1 MKVSTQT
8 LSPTEK
14 VKTNTSMDALTKK
27 HTERAWQDIRLI
39 CPSLG
44 KIIARMKWRVD
55 ETGKLKTVAT
65 NGRVLKV
72 NPQYWN
78 ERTHKERVFLLAHE
92 AGHVVQRAFGKTK
105 LLKREQLMEKN
116 RTNIALDLAVNG
128 ILQKDKN
135 IHPYLTSRLFD
146 EGEFPEKR
154 RNKYG
159 GYLESGLSV
168 AVYFEEIGKQEEEE
182 EDASGQEEEEEEK
195 EDGNDNS
202 EDGNDNSEDG
212 NDSAEEGNGSSE
224 DGNDDFEDK
233 DFDREVQK
241 EAYGNE
247 MCEKLRLTIMPK
259 KDQNTIHNWREILRD
274 FLWRRVRDS
283 RNFHRPSR
291 RWDGTG
297 VMLPGR
303 SSRDFPK
310 TALILDFSGSMR
322 EYLETCAET
331 VTALIAEVSSGDVFV
346 IGCNSQVVYR
356 NLVRR
361 NSKPPKSS
369 EILRHYRGGGTHM
382 MPAIKEAREWGAEI
396 ILCVSDMNT
405 RSEDLRCPDV
415 HWITSRTDPMVGTWG
430 FEEKT
435 PVAGKTF
442 RILRVKTK
450 MSSYEMDALKR
461 QGIHIKTDEELEK
474 QPAVSWENN
483 KNNKKQ
489 TTRRTNRKETRL

>member
-1 MKVSTQT
+1 M
-8 LSPTEK
+8 
-14 VKTNTSMDALTKK
+14 
-27 HTERAWQDIRLI
+27 
-39 CPSLG
+39 
-44 KIIARMKWRVD
+44 
-55 ETGKLKTVAT
+55 
-65 NGRVLKV
+65 
-72 NPQYWN
+72 
-78 ERTHKERVFLLAHE
+78 
-92 AGHVVQRAFGKTK
+92 
-105 LLKREQLMEKN
+105 
-116 RTNIALDLAVNG
+116 
-128 ILQKDKN
+128 
-135 IHPYLTSRLFD
+135 
-146 EGEFPEKR
+146 
-154 RNKYG
+154 
-159 GYLESGLSV
+159 ESGLSV
-168 AVYFEEIGKQEEEE
+168 AVYFEQIGKQEEEE
-182 EDASGQEEEEEEK
+182 EDTSGQEEEEEK
-195 EDGNDNS
+195 EEGNDNS
-202 EDGNDNSEDG
+202 EDGNDE
-212 NDSAEEGNGSSE
+212 
-224 DGNDDFEDK
+224 FEDK

-259 KDQNTIHNWREILRD
+259 QDQNTIHNWREILRD

-346 IGCNSQVVYR
+346 IGCNDKVVYR

-430 FEEKT
+430 HDGTWGHEDKT
-435 PVAGKTF
+435 PVAGKIF
-442 RILRVKTK
+442 RVLRVKTK
-450 MSSYEMDALKR
+450 VCSYELDALRR
-461 QGIHIKTDEELEK
+461 QGVHIKTDEELEK
-474 QPAVSWENN
+474 QPAVSWKNN

-489 TTRRTNRKETRL
+489 TTRRTNRKETRP

>member
-1 MKVSTQT
+1 
-8 LSPTEK
+8 
-14 VKTNTSMDALTKK
+14 
-27 HTERAWQDIRLI
+27 
-39 CPSLG
+39 
-44 KIIARMKWRVD
+44 
-55 ETGKLKTVAT
+55 
-65 NGRVLKV
+65 
-72 NPQYWN
+72 
-78 ERTHKERVFLLAHE
+78 
-92 AGHVVQRAFGKTK
+92 
-105 LLKREQLMEKN
+105 
-116 RTNIALDLAVNG
+116 
-128 ILQKDKN
+128 
-135 IHPYLTSRLFD
+135 
-146 EGEFPEKR
+146 
-154 RNKYG
+154 
-159 GYLESGLSV
+159 
-168 AVYFEEIGKQEEEE
+168 
-182 EDASGQEEEEEEK
+182 
-195 EDGNDNS
+195 
-202 EDGNDNSEDG
+202 
-212 NDSAEEGNGSSE
+212 
-224 DGNDDFEDK
+224 
-233 DFDREVQK
+233 
-241 EAYGNE
+241 
-247 MCEKLRLTIMPK
+247 MPK
-259 KDQNTIHNWREILRD
+259 EDQNTIHNWREILRD

-331 VTALIAEVSSGDVFV
+331 VTALIAEVSSGDVLV
-346 IGCNSQVVYR
+346 IGCNDKVVYR

-430 FEEKT
+430 YEEKT

-442 RILRVKTK
+442 RVLRVKTRV
-450 MSSYEMDALKR
+450 SPYEMDVLRK

-474 QPAVSWENN
+474 QPAVSWEKNR
-483 KNNKKQ
+483 NNKKQ
-489 TTRRTNRKETRL
+489 TTRRTNRKETRP